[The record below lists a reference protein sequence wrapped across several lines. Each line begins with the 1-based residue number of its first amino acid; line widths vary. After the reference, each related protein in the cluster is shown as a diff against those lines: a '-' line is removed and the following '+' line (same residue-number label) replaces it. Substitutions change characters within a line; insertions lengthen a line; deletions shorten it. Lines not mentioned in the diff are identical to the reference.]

1 MPIKYLVMGN
11 FPYESYFKVFGVF
24 DTKEAAEAAMND
36 IGNVERSFNWEVIE
50 VTHYA
55 L

>member
-1 MPIKYLVMGN
+1 MPIKYLVIGRLG
-11 FPYESYFKVFGVF
+11 YESCFKLMGVF
-24 DTKEAAEAAMND
+24 DSKEAAMTAKDDMQNMD
-36 IGNVERSFNWEVIE
+36 GTFIWEVKE

>member
-1 MPIKYLVMGN
+1 MPIKYLVMGRLG
-11 FPYESYFKVFGVF
+11 YESCFKLMGVF
-24 DTKEAAEAAMND
+24 DTKEAAETAKSDMQYMD
-36 IGNVERSFNWEVIE
+36 SVFTWEVKE